1 MFSSILTS
9 IFAFS
14 NLLNNSALSCPS
26 NYFDF
31 QKIAS
36 YLNTTISTENN
47 SYKINKANYVKDLY
61 DLDGI
66 NRYLEVSYKN
76 GYLIYDKIEDDIVES
91 DFLHQ
96 SPYFNLKDT
105 INIYS
110 QNSFCPIYL
119 YYKNNAI
126 FPITNSNSSNFEAGE
141 YYTNIVPSN
150 SAVFIPNAFFFEN
163 LKNGHGNNFNGI
175 CSIISSEIILNYNDS
190 FNNDTLIDDG
200 FEQPAQVN
208 NANSNNLYDFVKS
221 PSTGTNNYYDETGQR
236 FVNHLLNICENTL
249 GFTPANRGMY
259 TTEQIDFIKAY
270 LDKQN
275 VKYSLNT
282 CEGNLAD
289 RITNRTVQFIKD
301 TINSGRPVISNGTGH
316 STVAYGYDEN
326 FVYVHTGWGYVAAT
340 PWSTYETSMVDFEY
354 DVGAIDIEIIDHVHS
369 DNYFSVF
376 NNHYICSCGS
386 FIKCECIEP
395 SEWGFEPQYFF
406 YKKQNSH
413 QFNELIVNTSRLRSG
428 FIENAVVNLSPRRED
443 AGSSYLKV
451 QIDNVLT
458 KFELEMAWW
467 SENEFQNDAISLLYY
482 RDILNIDLWMPFIN
496 IKEDLNLN
504 MGYDCLQNYIFV
516 LREET
521 DGFMILNKNL
531 PVGDRNKGRIS
542 IGKTKIYY
550 LISN

>member
-1 MFSSILTS
+1 MH
-9 IFAFS
+9 A
-14 NLLNNSALSCPS
+14 A
-26 NYFDF
+26 
-31 QKIAS
+31 
-36 YLNTTISTENN
+36 
-47 SYKINKANYVKDLY
+47 
-61 DLDGI
+61 
-66 NRYLEVSYKN
+66 
-76 GYLIYDKIEDDIVES
+76 
-91 DFLHQ
+91 
-96 SPYFNLKDT
+96 
-105 INIYS
+105 
-110 QNSFCPIYL
+110 
-119 YYKNNAI
+119 
-126 FPITNSNSSNFEAGE
+126 
-141 YYTNIVPSN
+141 
-150 SAVFIPNAFFFEN
+150 
-163 LKNGHGNNFNGI
+163 
-175 CSIISSEIILNYNDS
+175 
-190 FNNDTLIDDG
+190 
-200 FEQPAQVN
+200 
-208 NANSNNLYDFVKS
+208 
-221 PSTGTNNYYDETGQR
+221 
-236 FVNHLLNICENTL
+236 NICENTL
-249 GFTPANRGMY
+249 GFTPVNRGMY

-282 CEGNLAD
+282 CEGNMAD
-289 RITNRTVQFIKD
+289 RIANRTVQFIKD

-316 STVAYGYDEN
+316 SAVAYGYDEN

-340 PWSTYETSMVDFEY
+340 PWSTYETSMVDYEY